1 MNLARQFQ
9 GELEQVL
16 DGYRDQ
22 GLTRAEALG
31 ALLIVLLTCWLM
43 SGEDE

>member
-1 MNLARQFQ
+1 MSLQRRFQ
-9 GELEQVL
+9 GELEQIL

-31 ALLIVLLTCWLM
+31 TLLIVLLMLWLTT
-43 SGEDE
+43 GEDE